1 MTMTY
6 IKHVLIVAVMTVLM
20 ASCAS
25 QSAPQKLDNF
35 VDKTELNASSYS
47 QSDWEKSAIEYQKLV
62 DDYMYSGKEYTDVEK
77 EMAARAMGR
86 YHALLVKNGI
96 EKGASFLKEFG
107 KMLPEYLEGLAS
119 GLDENADGIESAIE
133 NLFDEEK
140 MEKSLDSLGSALEKL
155 FGGDVE

>member
-1 MTMTY
+1 MTY
-6 IKHVLIVAVMTVLM
+6 IKHTLIVAMIAFLM

-35 VDKTELNASSYS
+35 VDKTELNSSSYS
-47 QSDWEKSAIEYQKLV
+47 QSDWEKSTIEYQKLV
-62 DDYMYSGKEYTDVEK
+62 DDYMYSGKEYSDAEK

-86 YHALLVKNGI
+86 YHALLLKNGI

-107 KMLPEYLEGLAS
+107 KMLPEYLNGFAS
-119 GLDENADGIESAIE
+119 ELDENADGVGSALE

-140 MEKSLDSLGSALEKL
+140 MEKSLDALGSAFEKL
-155 FGGDVE
+155 LGGDSE